1 MHLSPSDELLNVLVS
16 DPEYTAAMTYLMEW
30 KVRIPGYELLRL
42 LGIGGTSWVYL
53 ARQLSLG
60 RSVAIKVLGPHPDQ
74 GSDVSRILMRE
85 GRGIAELTHPH
96 IIHVYDFGVLEGR
109 AYLVLEYIDA
119 PNLAELLK
127 TGPLDAGSALNI
139 AVQCASALEHAH
151 ERGVFH
157 RDVKPSNVL
166 MDESGHT
173 WLLDFGIASMRQMHL
188 ETRITERTLAYAGS
202 LAYMPPERLRGVIQP
217 SATEDVYS
225 LAVLLYELLMGY
237 PPHGA
242 FPPVA
247 LEDKS
252 CNKLNEV
259 LIRGLA
265 TDPASRWQS
274 AHEFKRALQALLE
287 EWIVNGA
294 VSPKEESEN
303 YTNNPAARD
312 TWLLVA
318 TGAGF
323 FFIQCFL
330 IAMGD
335 RDMFSFPAGP
345 GSKLYDSALALVM
358 CNLLMIGA
366 WSALLW
372 RTWLR
377 YKQSGRRPSGRSI
390 VLSYVTIVVCIAVLV
405 TLAVKD

>member
-60 RSVAIKVLGPHPDQ
+60 RSVAIKVLGPSNETGKDMA
-74 GSDVSRILMRE
+74 SVLRRE

-96 IIHVYDFGVLEGR
+96 IIHVYDFGLLEGR

-127 TGPLDAGSALNI
+127 GGPFDAPTSLTI
-139 AVQCASALEHAH
+139 AIQCASALGHAH

-166 MDESGHT
+166 MDERGHT
-173 WLLDFGIASMRQMHL
+173 WLLDFGIASIRQMQL
-188 ETRITERTLAYAGS
+188 ETRLTQRTLAHAGS
-202 LAYMPPERLRGVIQP
+202 LAYMPPERLKGVTEA

-225 LAVLLYELLMGY
+225 LGVLLYEMLMGF
-237 PPHGA
+237 PPHGV
-242 FPPVA
+242 FPPVVVA
-247 LEDKS
+247 GRD
-252 CNKLNEV
+252 CTRLNEA
-259 LIRGLA
+259 LHRALA
-265 TDPASRWQS
+265 HDPASRWSS
-274 AHEFKRALQALLE
+274 AGEFRQVLE
-287 EWIVNGA
+287 EIV
-294 VSPKEESEN
+294 VEWEDTPLSSIQKRSPGGTSQ
-303 YTNNPAARD
+303 AAREI
-312 TWLLVA
+312 WLLVA